1 MDLQLDGGV
10 AIVTGASRGLG
21 RAIALGLVDEG
32 VRVIAAAR
40 SETELADLAASAP
53 AHIHPVRCDLSEP
66 DEVAAL
72 VPTAL
77 ERFGGLD
84 ILVNNAGIAP
94 AGSFASMPLDTWRQV
109 FEVNVMAPVA
119 LIRSAADHLLGQ
131 GHGKVIN
138 IGSLSSLRG
147 KPTLSAYSASKG
159 ALLRLTE
166 ALAAEWAA
174 AGVQVNMIA
183 PGAFATHAQQAVLD
197 DPVILARRLRK
208 IPAGRIAD
216 PDEIV
221 ALACY
226 LASPR
231 SAFVTGSCYTIDG
244 GELAKL

>member
-1 MDLQLDGGV
+1 M
-10 AIVTGASRGLG
+10 AR
-21 RAIALGLVDEG
+21 GLVDEG
-32 VRVIAAAR
+32 ARVVAAAR
-40 SETELADLAASAP
+40 SEAELAELAATAP
-53 AHIHPVRCDLSEP
+53 DSIYPVRCDLTKP

-72 VPTAL
+72 VPAAL
-77 ERFGGLD
+77 DRFGGLD
-84 ILVNNAGIAP
+84 IVVNNAGIAP
-94 AGSFASMPLDTWRQV
+94 AASFASMPLDEWRRV
-109 FEVNVMAPVA
+109 LEVNVIAPVA
-119 LIRSAADHLLGQ
+119 LIQSAADQLLGQ

-147 KPTLSAYSASKG
+147 KPLLAAYSASKG

-166 ALAAEWAA
+166 ALAAEWAS

-183 PGAFATHAQQAVLD
+183 PGAFATQAQRAVLD
-197 DPVILARRLRK
+197 DPAVLARRLRK
-208 IPAGRIAD
+208 IPAGRVGD